1 MTDYDVNR
9 PTSAEADTLAR
20 YAEYLLG
27 KNLPGIQENTS
38 KLFGLYDYFLNHL
51 NDPPGDLQ
59 RAITEQGA
67 PLFTEAQIRS
77 IVKILSTQR
86 NSRFAKRFQG
96 QTGGGDEPVLAT
108 VPATAP
114 ATATATATATA
125 PVSATTAPVAQEPVD
140 KTRNKFW
147 DKVIEKLTGPVSR
160 SIPKCWDQ
168 YFWFLFILYN
178 LEQIELLGPF
188 ISTALDTVTLSL
200 PVLADMASELV
211 EKLILLVPIP
221 YAGIGGEAIGYAV
234 SLIFVLFAVNLNI
247 SRKHF
252 GDAFQVSL
260 EAIPLFGDILAEGA
274 QKFEL
279 GAERYLINRDKLI
292 HGIQPVSPSAAMAMR
307 YYSPAFD
314 AYEGPAPPVALGTV
328 IKDVK
333 AYTMKTSGADK
344 VLEAVQQGP
353 AGLVSKATGAL
364 PTIPTGSS
372 LVASATN
379 AVKNATATATT
390 TAVKN
395 ATTTAVKNA
404 TAMKN
409 TTVANTMKNLNRVP
423 PNTETQK
430 GGSEGGVSTPRGSEG
445 PESPRSKRRTLR
457 RR

>member
-1 MTDYDVNR
+1 MTKYDVNR
-9 PTSAEADTLAR
+9 PTSTEGHTLAR
-20 YAEYLLG
+20 YVEYLLG

-51 NDPPGDLQ
+51 DDPPGELQ

-77 IVKILSTQR
+77 IVKILSTQK
-86 NSRFAKRFQG
+86 NSRFAKRFQQ
-96 QTGGGDEPVLAT
+96 QTGGANEPVGPT
-108 VPATAP
+108 VGPTAGP
-114 ATATATATATA
+114 T
-125 PVSATTAPVAQEPVD
+125 TTAEVAPTPAVAGTTPEPVD
-140 KTRNKFW
+140 LTRSKFW
-147 DKVIEKLTGPVSR
+147 DKVIQKLSNPVMSR
-160 SIPKCWDQ
+160 IPKCWDQ

-178 LEQIELLGPF
+178 LEQIELVGPF
-188 ISTALDTVTLSL
+188 ISTALDTITLSL

-260 EAIPLFGDILAEGA
+260 EAIPMFGDILAEGA

-279 GAERYLINRDKLI
+279 GAERYLINRDKFI
-292 HGIQPVSPSAAMAMR
+292 RGFQPVSPSAATAMR

-333 AYTMKTSGADK
+333 EYTLKKTGADK

-364 PTIPTGSS
+364 PTIPSLPTGSS

-379 AVKNATATATT
+379 SVKNATATA
-390 TAVKN
+390 VKN
-395 ATTTAVKNA
+395 ATNSVKN
-404 TAMKN
+404 
-409 TTVANTMKNLNRVP
+409 LGR
-423 PNTETQK
+423 E
-430 GGSEGGVSTPRGSEG
+430 GGSP
-445 PESPRSKRRTLR
+445 PRSKRRTLKR
-457 RR
+457 R

>member
-1 MTDYDVNR
+1 MTKYDVNR
-9 PTSAEADTLAR
+9 PTSTEGHTLAR
-20 YAEYLLG
+20 YVQYLLG

-51 NDPPGDLQ
+51 DDPPGELQ
-59 RAITEQGA
+59 RAITERGA

-77 IVKILSTQR
+77 IVKILSTQK
-86 NSRFAKRFQG
+86 NSRFAKRFQQQAG
-96 QTGGGDEPVLAT
+96 GANEPARTQTGP
-108 VPATAP
+108 TAGP
-114 ATATATATATA
+114 TAGPT
-125 PVSATTAPVAQEPVD
+125 TTAEVAPTPAVAGTSPEPVD
-140 KTRNKFW
+140 LTRNKFW
-147 DKVIEKLTGPVSR
+147 DKVIQKLSNPVMSR
-160 SIPKCWDQ
+160 IPKCWDQ

-178 LEQIELLGPF
+178 LEQIELVGPF
-188 ISTALDTVTLSL
+188 ISTALDTITLSL

-260 EAIPLFGDILAEGA
+260 EAIPMFGDILAEGA

-279 GAERYLINRDKLI
+279 GAERYLINRDKFI
-292 HGIQPVSPSAAMAMR
+292 RGFQPVSPSAATAMR

-333 AYTMKTSGADK
+333 EYTLKKTGADK

-353 AGLVSKATGAL
+353 AGLVSKATGTL
-364 PTIPTGSS
+364 PTLPTLPTGSS

-379 AVKNATATATT
+379 SVKNATATAVKNATNSVKNAT
-390 TAVKN
+390 ATAVKN
-395 ATTTAVKNA
+395 ATNSVKN
-404 TAMKN
+404 
-409 TTVANTMKNLNRVP
+409 LGR
-423 PNTETQK
+423 E
-430 GGSEGGVSTPRGSEG
+430 GGSP
-445 PESPRSKRRTLR
+445 PRSKRRTLKR
-457 RR
+457 R

>member
-1 MTDYDVNR
+1 
-9 PTSAEADTLAR
+9 
-20 YAEYLLG
+20 
-27 KNLPGIQENTS
+27 
-38 KLFGLYDYFLNHL
+38 
-51 NDPPGDLQ
+51 
-59 RAITEQGA
+59 
-67 PLFTEAQIRS
+67 
-77 IVKILSTQR
+77 
-86 NSRFAKRFQG
+86 
-96 QTGGGDEPVLAT
+96 
-108 VPATAP
+108 
-114 ATATATATATA
+114 
-125 PVSATTAPVAQEPVD
+125 VD
-140 KTRNKFW
+140 KTRDKFW

-279 GAERYLINRDKLI
+279 GAERYLINRDKFI
-292 HGIQPVSPSAAMAMR
+292 SGFQPVSPSAATAMR
-307 YYSPAFD
+307 YYTPAFD

-333 AYTMKTSGADK
+333 AYTLKASGADK

-364 PTIPTGSS
+364 PTASS
-372 LVASATN
+372 LTTAATN
-379 AVKNATATATT
+379 AVKNATATA
-390 TAVKN
+390 
-395 ATTTAVKNA
+395 VKNA
-404 TAMKN
+404 TASR
-409 TTVANTMKNLNRVP
+409 RV
-423 PNTETQK
+423 
-430 GGSEGGVSTPRGSEG
+430 SRLHRV
-445 PESPRSKRRTLR
+445 
-457 RR
+457 